1 MWKEIGVNAQ
11 IVFRD
16 TKEYNNVS
24 NWSNTMRFPDP
35 SAGLWLLWGPGSTPA
50 ENTWLD
56 MPQEF
61 IDAGK
66 EMSSIIDPV
75 RRKALSKKLMTIWR
89 EEAPGALLYYPYESW
104 GIRDGLEWTPY
115 SSQAMDFRA
124 GNFKLAT

>member
-1 MWKEIGVNAQ
+1 
-11 IVFRD
+11 
-16 TKEYNNVS
+16 
-24 NWSNTMRFPDP
+24 
-35 SAGLWLLWGPGSTPA
+35 
-50 ENTWLD
+50 

-66 EMSSIIDPV
+66 EMSSIIVPV

-124 GNFKLAT
+124 GNFKLAK